1 MPQDPHSSLS
11 ASQNWNFDHSGLNIS
26 LSSGFTAAQQ
36 PSIRPRRHRYVHLSI
51 YCVVWTGNNGRG
63 CQGGI
68 CPPPPGGRW
77 RGMSLS
83 LNFQVWHQ
91 MAYFVLMRYGH
102 STSSPSLTLPI
113 NTILAHAVVN
123 IRPLPR
129 PIQRRSCGTASTVMK
144 LYHYVFAIL
153 FYLWNAVEVNVLR
166 GRPIWVDWK
175 CRTWKWRT
183 KIDQW

>member
-1 MPQDPHSSLS
+1 MVAD
-11 ASQNWNFDHSGLNIS
+11 A
-26 LSSGFTAAQQ
+26 
-36 PSIRPRRHRYVHLSI
+36 R
-51 YCVVWTGNNGRG
+51 VVFA
-63 CQGGI
+63 
-68 CPPPPGGRW
+68 PPPPGGRW

-102 STSSPSLTLPI
+102 STSSPSLTLSI

-153 FYLWNAVEVNVLR
+153 FYLWNAVEVNVRR
-166 GRPIWVDWK
+166 GRPICQYLSRFVGPIRRCVALMLSARQK
-175 CRTWKWRT
+175 FCRKTCRTDESAR
-183 KIDQW
+183 